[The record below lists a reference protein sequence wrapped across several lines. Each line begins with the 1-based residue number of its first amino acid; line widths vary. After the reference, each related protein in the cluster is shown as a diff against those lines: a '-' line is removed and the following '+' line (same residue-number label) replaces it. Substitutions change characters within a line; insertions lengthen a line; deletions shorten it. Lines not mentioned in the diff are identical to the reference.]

1 MRSDSTEKKTPPKQ
15 KPVAGEAKK
24 TGRLKTLFFTNEL
37 CVLNAHETKPDS
49 QHMQTE

>member
-24 TGRLKTLFFTNEL
+24 TRRLKTLVFTNEL
-37 CVLNAHETKPDS
+37 CLLHADTTLTDI